1 MNHFWINEGMNTFME
16 RKILGSY
23 YGEEFAKIDYFTGNT
38 SMYFDDMVD
47 YYGLNNSYSSL
58 YPDVKDDDPE
68 NAFSGVPYEKGG
80 QFMYYIE
87 SFLGEIAMQAM
98 LRAYIRHFSQQAIDQ
113 EDFQQWYYG
122 WLNETFPNN
131 STKLI
136 EMTMWDVWIFEPGLG
151 PVQIDVATTALDEAE
166 ALALEYLELNASASP
181 SMFLDF
187 NDFFSSQKVAFIQ
200 KLATSEGVTANL
212 AAYIDNDLALI
223 ESRDPSVKTEWYILG
238 IKIGYDAVLDPAYV
252 WLGEQ
257 GRYAYCTSI
266 YRALIDND
274 HCDLATEWF
283 RDYNATYNSYVVH
296 SATKALTEGCGDKGE
311 SLSSESSTNQE
322 GESEASG
329 QEANTIEE
337 GKGEGK
343 KEATSSAF
351 DCSWGGALV
360 VSFTLIFMN

>member
-38 SMYFDDMVD
+38 SMYYDDMIG

-68 NAFSGVPYEKGG
+68 NAFSSVPYEKGA

-98 LRAYIRHFSQQAIDQ
+98 LRAYLSYFSQQAIDQ
-113 EDFQQWYYG
+113 EDIQQWFYG

-131 STKLI
+131 STELI
-136 EMTMWDVWIFEPGLG
+136 EMTMWDVWIFEPGLA
-151 PVQIDVATTALDEAE
+151 PVQIDVATTALDDAE
-166 ALALEYLELNASASP
+166 ALALEYLKLNASASP
-181 SMFLDF
+181 STFLDF
-187 NDFFSSQKVAFIQ
+187 NDFYSSQKVAFIQ
-200 KLATSEGVTANL
+200 KLATSEGFTADL

-223 ESRDPSVKTEWYILG
+223 ESRDPSVKTEWYLLG

-257 GRYAYCTSI
+257 GRSAYCTSI
-266 YRALIDND
+266 YRALIDNGQ
-274 HCDLATEWF
+274 CDLATEWF
-283 RDYNATYNSYVVH
+283 RDYNATYNSYVVNGV
-296 SATKALTEGCGDKGE
+296 TKALTEGCGDKGE
-311 SLSSESSTNQE
+311 SPASDSSTDLE

-329 QEANTIEE
+329 EEANTTEE
-337 GKGEGK
+337 GKEEGSAEVK
-343 KEATSSAF
+343 SSAF
-351 DCSWGGALV
+351 VWSLGGVLV
-360 VSFTLIFMN
+360 ASFTLIFMN